1 MGGSTQPHTFF
12 THVPAP
18 GELVGGLTVQP
29 PEHGAV
35 HVGGVDL
42 HGPEHLAGGG
52 EGEAVAD
59 LEALADEAAALQ
71 PSVQEHGAVFA
82 ELVAQVGVV
91 GHPGQLLAVQLE
103 VHQVLQ
109 PGLLADHEYIR
120 LDLVFTGSG
129 SQENSRLFWSPKE
142 AAKSSWRRRQGR
154 YVTNWTYRVVTRQ
167 LTARMTSGS
176 T

>member
-1 MGGSTQPHTFF
+1 MALLSPHTFF

-18 GELVGGLTVQP
+18 GELVGGLAVQP

-71 PSVQEHGAVFA
+71 PSVQENLWPRCVSWATQGSCLPCSWRFARFCSPVF
-82 ELVAQVGVV
+82 L
-91 GHPGQLLAVQLE
+91 PTRN
-103 VHQVLQ
+103 
-109 PGLLADHEYIR
+109 IS

-129 SQENSRLFWSPKE
+129 SQENSILFWSPKE
-142 AAKSSWRRRQGR
+142 AAKSSWRRTGEICDKLDIKSCDETTHSKDDFRK
-154 YVTNWTYRVVTRQ
+154 YVTRV
-167 LTARMTSGS
+167 
-176 T
+176 

>member
-1 MGGSTQPHTFF
+1 MALLSPHTFF

-18 GELVGGLTVQP
+18 GELVGGLAVQP

-109 PGLLADHEYIR
+109 PGLLADHEYILGFSLHR
-120 LDLVFTGSG
+120 IRVTGEFQIVLESKR
-129 SQENSRLFWSPKE
+129 SC
-142 AAKSSWRRRQGR
+142 
-154 YVTNWTYRVVTRQ
+154 
-167 LTARMTSGS
+167 
-176 T
+176 